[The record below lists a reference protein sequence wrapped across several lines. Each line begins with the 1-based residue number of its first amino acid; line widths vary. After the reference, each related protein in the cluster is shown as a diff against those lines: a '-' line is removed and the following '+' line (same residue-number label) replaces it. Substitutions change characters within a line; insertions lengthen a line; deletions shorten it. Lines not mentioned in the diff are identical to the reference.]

1 MYRSS
6 CPELFFKKGVLKN
19 FAKFKRKHLKNPFFY
34 RTPTAAVFEYIQ
46 VVIRNRNPDMA
57 TIVDAGTNGSF
68 IKTEH
73 NFNKKK
79 LYRTNQAPIFLEN
92 ILMIE
97 TR

>member
-34 RTPTAAVFEYIQ
+34 RTPTVAVFEYIQ
-46 VVIRNRNPDMA
+46 VAIISRNPDMA
-57 TIVDAGTNGSF
+57 TIFDAGTDGSF

-73 NFNKKK
+73 TFNQKK
-79 LYRTNQAPIFLEN
+79 TI
-92 ILMIE
+92 
-97 TR
+97 